1 MPIPRNAVML
11 MPWGRVGSNLVNDI
25 VRQTGRSVF
34 NEPLTGV
41 ESRGRRAGLGA
52 EGIAAAQADWL
63 RENLKAGAAP
73 WFLNLSALSVGEPE
87 ATAAYL
93 DQFDPIWIILD
104 RQDIPATVL
113 SSLRIEAW
121 VAEGRRIGEHRGWAI
136 PKGRNSAFRP
146 YVAPADLRRVMRY
159 VDIGR
164 SVMERMVS
172 GRKARRYWYEDIL
185 LDLQGTVTDILHQVG
200 LGTTLPQPRTGR
212 FGTDHLSSMVANPVE
227 LAEVIRDEGALTRLI
242 LPPPDAPPDTPAQG
256 GAEVAVA
263 APSKAAGNG
272 AR

>member
-1 MPIPRNAVML
+1 MPVARNAVML

-25 VRQTGRSVF
+25 VRQAGRSVY

-41 ESRGRRAGLGA
+41 ETRGRRAGLGDGA
-52 EGIAAAQADWL
+52 IASAQADWL
-63 RENLKAGAAP
+63 RDNLKTDAAP
-73 WFLNLSALSVGEPE
+73 WFLNLAALSVSEPE

-136 PKGRNSAFRP
+136 PRGQNKGFRP
-146 YVAPADLRRVMRY
+146 TIAADDLRRVMRY
-159 VDIGR
+159 VDLGR
-164 SVMERMVS
+164 VAMERMVQ
-172 GRKARRYWYEDIL
+172 GRQVRRYWYEDIL
-185 LDLQGTVTDILHQVG
+185 LDLQGTVTDILHQIG

-212 FGTDHLSSMVANPVE
+212 FGTDHLSSMVANPAE
-227 LAEVIRDEGALTRLI
+227 LACVIREAGVETRLI
-242 LPPPDAPPDTPAQG
+242 LPPADPGQQPAP
-256 GAEVAVA
+256 A
-263 APSKAAGNG
+263 APAPLPQPEAPAKVAQ
-272 AR
+272 